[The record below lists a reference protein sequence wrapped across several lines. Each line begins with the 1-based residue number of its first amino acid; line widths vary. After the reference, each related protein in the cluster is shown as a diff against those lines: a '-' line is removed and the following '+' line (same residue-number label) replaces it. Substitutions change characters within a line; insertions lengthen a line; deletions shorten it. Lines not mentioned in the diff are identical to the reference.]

1 MLTLAAICGMLGISL
16 WSMFDMLSA
25 ASGGRPKRRKSDDVT
40 NPMGSKHGD

>member
-25 ASGGRPKRRKSDDVT
+25 AYRRAAKKEKS
-40 NPMGSKHGD
+40 